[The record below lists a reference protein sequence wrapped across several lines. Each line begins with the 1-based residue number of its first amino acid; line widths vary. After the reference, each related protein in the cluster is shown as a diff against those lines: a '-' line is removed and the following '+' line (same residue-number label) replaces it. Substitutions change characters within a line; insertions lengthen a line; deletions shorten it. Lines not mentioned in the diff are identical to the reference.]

1 MHSKAARHVFTR
13 LQSWVILT
21 DHLDNY
27 PVLLDGEKNS
37 KKFQI
42 FKKMQMK
49 LGATQTE
56 PYLALCH
63 KSPAPR
69 NQRPLCQYVVLITYS
84 GFRWESGRNLGT
96 TLCSFLM
103 TSWYKYRSDSII
115 VIRPAWRYNG
125 DKRFLQNPF
134 SSRNFCRYQ
143 IFLGLKR
150 GVIQEI
156 DKRFG

>member
-1 MHSKAARHVFTR
+1 MFTR

-63 KSPAPR
+63 
-69 NQRPLCQYVVLITYS
+69 N
-84 GFRWESGRNLGT
+84 ESFYYWVCPEGKTDRELG
-96 TLCSFLM
+96 
-103 TSWYKYRSDSII
+103 SDT
-115 VIRPAWRYNG
+115 
-125 DKRFLQNPF
+125 
-134 SSRNFCRYQ
+134 
-143 IFLGLKR
+143 
-150 GVIQEI
+150 
-156 DKRFG
+156 